1 MNNLQE
7 LVCIIN
13 SSLVISMPYTVY
25 TTSIILFNIL
35 DLSDDWK

>member
-25 TTSIILFNIL
+25 TTRASYYLIFWI
-35 DLSDDWK
+35 